1 MMDFRAIT
9 ITKIDK
15 QLTIVMTQLIVLQGL
30 KKAMLLIFILQH
42 GADAKLLMNFRKTY
56 INGGL
61 KACTSI
67 YTIREK
73 DSTKTKTK
81 ES

>member
-1 MMDFRAIT
+1 
-9 ITKIDK
+9 
-15 QLTIVMTQLIVLQGL
+15 
-30 KKAMLLIFILQH
+30 MLLIFILQH